1 MELNL
6 SVWTEKDGENFKK
19 YIATF
24 SKGVESCKREKRI
37 FNCERTVLAIGSPA
51 VSDLAMRIYKG
62 NYTSFLDLK
71 LFDNTALT
79 AVYAKLLSKI
89 SDFNKFVYYLE
100 PYLDCADGWY
110 ITDAVK
116 FKGAK
121 KHKSE
126 LYRLMEDYAAKS
138 ETFYRRMAVIFA
150 FEFAGDVEYTDRL
163 SRFIVGFKGETEYYV
178 NMAVA
183 WLVCELV
190 IKQRNFGIDLI
201 CGDSLNAFTKLK
213 AISKCADSY
222 RVRERDK
229 QTLKLLQ
236 KKLTRRRG

>member
-6 SVWTEKDGENFKK
+6 FVWTEKDGENFKK

-24 SKGVESCKREKRI
+24 SKGIESCEREKRI

-51 VSDLAMRIYKG
+51 VTDLANRIYKG
-62 NYTSFLDLK
+62 NYKSFLDLK
-71 LFDNTALT
+71 LFDNTALI
-79 AVYAKLLSKI
+79 AVYAKLLSRI
-89 SDFNKFVYYLE
+89 SDFNEFVYYLE

-110 ITDAVK
+110 MTDAVK

-126 LYRLMEDYAAKS
+126 LYRLMEVYADKS
-138 ETFYRRMAVIFA
+138 KTFYRRMAVIFA
-150 FEFAGDVEYTDRL
+150 FEFATDGEYTVRL
-163 SRFIVGFKGETEYYV
+163 SRFIARFKGETEYYV

-190 IKQRNFGIDLI
+190 IKNKPLGIDLI
-201 CGDSLNAFTKLK
+201 CGDPLNEFTKRK
-213 AISKCADSY
+213 AISKCNDSF
-222 RVRERDK
+222 RISDSDK
-229 QTLKLLQ
+229 QLLNRF
-236 KKLTRRRG
+236 KI